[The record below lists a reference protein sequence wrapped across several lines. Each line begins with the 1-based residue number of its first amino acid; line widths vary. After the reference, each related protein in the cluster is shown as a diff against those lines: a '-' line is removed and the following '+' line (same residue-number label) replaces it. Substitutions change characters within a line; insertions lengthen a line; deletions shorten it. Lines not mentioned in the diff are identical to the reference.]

1 MNNFKKI
8 TAAALAISFSFLGAS
23 VVGES
28 NVSFASEN
36 KVAPKVNLD
45 IEPSNAPYQ
54 ESVVTLNQNDATRQ
68 AVLNQLREVRSKAW
82 DENLEIQWGYDSRK
96 VRDIY
101 YEWNEEDSNDKEGY
115 VNAYSYSLGLEQL
128 ALQRAYELSL
138 TGSSQERPDGSRYE
152 MLNYKGLTLVGSHY
166 WIYNDYEDDI
176 SPELLFDTLLYN
188 KDIEGGNGYEKFKK
202 SNGSY
207 AYEATET
214 THSAFDMLRYGP
226 AMGVGYGQVKN
237 PETGKNFAVIA
248 FDLDPFYYDEPKKVD
263 YVGDYTMSFGNPNF
277 KKPSKESLDRLEAS
291 VKKAKQTIAGA
302 EVLTKS
308 MPNFAEKNS
317 SALNRLI
324 ENQRIIISKAEAIL
338 RANGR

>member
-23 VVGES
+23 VIGES

-36 KVAPKVNLD
+36 KTAPKVNLD
-45 IEPSNAPYQ
+45 IQPSNVPYQ

-68 AVLNQLREVRSKAW
+68 AVLNQLRDVRSKAW
-82 DENLEIQWGYDSRK
+82 DDNLSLQWDDDGSTK
-96 VRDIY
+96 KIRDIY
-101 YEWNEEDSNDKEGY
+101 NDFTGDYNNKEGY
-115 VNAYSYSLGLEQL
+115 VNAYGYSLELERL

-138 TGSSQERPDGSRYE
+138 TGSSQERPDGTSFE
-152 MLNYKGLTLVGSHY
+152 TLNYKGLNLGLHSWVY
-166 WIYNDYEDDI
+166 DDYENDI
-176 SPELLFDTLLYN
+176 SPEKLFDTLLYN
-188 KDIEGGNGYEKFKK
+188 KDVEGGNGYKRFIEA
-202 SNGSY
+202 NGSY
-207 AYEATET
+207 ET
-214 THSAFDMLRYGP
+214 TGSVYNMLMFHP
-226 AMGVGYGQVKN
+226 TFMGVGYGQVKN
-237 PETGKNFAVIA
+237 PETGKNFGVIA
-248 FDLDPFYYDEPKKVD
+248 YDLDPFFFANGPKKVD

-277 KKPSKESLDRLEAS
+277 KKSSKESLDRLEAS

-302 EVLTKS
+302 EVLTKA

-317 SALNRLI
+317 RALNNLI